1 MTKRKVDITVV
12 RSLFLVTSK
21 DGISSMSQRILVEV
35 LSRSNHTNTILRSVF
50 NDVTRKS
57 NMFLV
62 MLVVSSELF
71 MFGMSISMLAIIIS
85 ISLSISTSGTYFLI
99 QPVISIISLR
109 VLDSSISYRLL
120 SITALGLSV
129 VIYLST
135 SRIIST
141 LISI

>member
-71 MFGMSISMLAIIIS
+71 MFGMSISMFGS
-85 ISLSISTSGTYFLI
+85 IN
-99 QPVISIISLR
+99 ISIIKS
-109 VLDSSISYRLL
+109 VIS
-120 SITALGLSV
+120 SV
-129 VIYLST
+129 VNNKCV
-135 SRIIST
+135 RIIVSMSASS
-141 LISI
+141 LVSYISMSNKYG